1 MIMKLLLKEQSDLY
15 IEKMVIIIQRKSKKV
30 KTIYKSGTV
39 LKAKSFYVVSCQDG
53 GQNKSSK
60 VKRIITVDVRH
71 FETYR
76 HFSIVINKD
85 HSLLGAFSRILF
97 SIYLLSKWFFSNFD
111 ELSKIS
117 IVKPCDKNATLPAR
131 DMSTR
136 KTKSLQLVSAIY
148 I

>member
-1 MIMKLLLKEQSDLY
+1 MIMKLLLKEKSDLC
-15 IEKMVIIIQRKSKKV
+15 IEKMVIIIPRKSEKV
-30 KTIYKSGTV
+30 KTIYKSSTV

-76 HFSIVINKD
+76 HFSTVIKKD

-97 SIYLLSKWFFSNFD
+97 SIYLLSK
-111 ELSKIS
+111 
-117 IVKPCDKNATLPAR
+117 
-131 DMSTR
+131 
-136 KTKSLQLVSAIY
+136 
-148 I
+148 